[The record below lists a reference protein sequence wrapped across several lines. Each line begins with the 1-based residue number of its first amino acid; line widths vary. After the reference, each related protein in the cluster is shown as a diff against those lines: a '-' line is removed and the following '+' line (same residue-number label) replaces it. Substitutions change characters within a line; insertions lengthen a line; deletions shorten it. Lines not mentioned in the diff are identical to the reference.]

1 MKELR
6 VAPGRPAPLGVQ
18 DCHDGFNFAVFSR
31 HAERIEL
38 LLYDDVANE
47 DPLVV
52 IDLGTPEH
60 RTGDVWHAQVTGVR
74 WGQAYAFRAFGP
86 WEPNR
91 GLRFEGSIELLDPR
105 ALAVRIDPRASP
117 GTHRHR
123 SLLVDRSFDW
133 QGTTHP
139 RRPWSDTLI
148 YEAHVRGLTI
158 DRSSGVAHPGTFPG
172 VVEKLPHLLALGVT
186 AIELMPVQAFD
197 DLRATGR
204 DPASGRPLHNYWGY
218 DPIALFAPHH
228 GYAYGRDPGSEVRE
242 FKTMVRELHRHDVE
256 VILDMV
262 FNHTAEGGERGPTF
276 SFRGLDDSIYYLH
289 GNDLGSYIDDSGCGN
304 TLNCNHPVVRDYII
318 DCLGYWASDMGVDG
332 FRFDLASILGRDENG
347 RLMANAPL
355 LERIAE
361 DPVLRGIKLIAEAWD
376 AAGAYQVGCFA
387 GARWAEWN
395 GRFRDDVRRF
405 WRGDTG
411 MAGSFAMR
419 LCGSADLYERSGK
432 APVNSINFVTSH
444 DGLTLNDVVSYAV
457 KHNLANGEG
466 NRDGADQNF
475 SANHGVEGKSDD
487 VRIERMRVRQIKNL
501 LATLALSRGVPML
514 LGGDEFRRTQSG
526 NNNPWCQDNAV
537 SWYDWQRVE
546 QHAEIVRFT
555 REVMACRKR
564 YPTLSVEAFYP
575 ADQLHWFAPGGEVP
589 DWYGATHAFGCLV
602 RSESPTPADGN
613 PLDDAPFAADLTLC
627 MLFNAGDGPV
637 EFCLPPVPAQA
648 WQTVMDTSLPAPNDI
663 CGSATTPLIPDP
675 SRYTLAAHALAMLCS
690 GTATP
695 GTADPSDTGEDHN
708 SGAMAGSST
717 SRLRGKSRP

>member
-6 VAPGRPAPLGVQ
+6 VAAGRPAPLGVQ

-38 LLYDDVANE
+38 LLYDHVASE
-47 DPLVV
+47 KPLVV
-52 IDLGTPEH
+52 IDLGMPEH

-74 WGQAYAFRAFGP
+74 WGQAYAYRAFGP
-86 WEPNR
+86 WAPDR
-91 GLRFEGSIELLDPR
+91 GLRFDGSIELLDPR
-105 ALAVRIDPRASP
+105 GLAVRIEPRAST
-117 GTHRHR
+117 GTHRNR

-133 QGTTHP
+133 QGTTRP
-139 RRPWSDTLI
+139 RRPWSETLI

-204 DPASGRPLHNYWGY
+204 DPESGRPLHNYWGY

-228 GYAYGRDPGSEVRE
+228 GYANGRDAGSEVRE

-276 SFRGLDDSIYYLH
+276 NFRGLDDSIYYLH
-289 GNDLGSYIDDSGCGN
+289 GNDMGSYVNYSGCGN
-304 TLNCNHPVVRDYII
+304 TLNCNHPIVRDYII
-318 DCLGYWASDMGVDG
+318 DCLRYWVSDMGVDG

-361 DPVLRGIKLIAEAWD
+361 DPVLRGVKLIAEAWD
-376 AAGAYQVGCFA
+376 AAGAYQVGRFA

-411 MAGSFAMR
+411 MAGFFAMR
-419 LCGSADLYERSGK
+419 LCGSADLYVRNGK
-432 APVNSINFVTSH
+432 APVNSINFVTCH

-457 KHNLANGEG
+457 KRNLANGEG
-466 NRDGADQNF
+466 NRDGADENF
-475 SANHGVEGKSDD
+475 SASYGSEGESDD
-487 VRIERMRVRQIKNL
+487 VQIERVRVRQIKNL

-514 LGGDEFRRTQSG
+514 LGGDEFRRTQYG
-526 NNNPWCQDNAV
+526 NNNPWCQDNPV
-537 SWYDWQRVE
+537 SWYDWRLVDRQS
-546 QHAEIVRFT
+546 EIVRFA

-575 ADQLHWFAPGGEVP
+575 ADQLYWFAPGGEVP
-589 DWYGATHAFGCLV
+589 DWRGATRALGCLV
-602 RSESPTPADGN
+602 RAASTPLPDGSPQGSSRLVADS
-613 PLDDAPFAADLTLC
+613 TLC
-627 MLFNAGDGPV
+627 MLFNAGNGPV
-637 EFCLPPVPAQA
+637 EFCLPTVPDHA
-648 WQTVMDTSLPAPNDI
+648 WHLVIDTSLPAPNDI
-663 CGSATTPLIPDP
+663 CSSATTPLICDS
-675 SRYTLAAHALAMLCS
+675 SRYALAAHALAMLCCE
-690 GTATP
+690 TDTP
-695 GTADPSDTGEDHN
+695 STGDLSNVGEDCN
-708 SGAMAGSST
+708 NE
-717 SRLRGKSRP
+717 